1 LIYITNFKI
10 WNLKMKKTT
19 LAIITIATLISGCG
33 DPAAERAAADAKK
46 AAVEAERSLS
56 EIKQA
61 VLASLKDPESAKFGQ
76 FTQVGDNQ
84 ACIEV
89 NARNSYGGY
98 SGTTP
103 FLVRKIDGEWN
114 IHPLLKLSYKTC
126 LAMMKARSEEES

>member
-1 LIYITNFKI
+1 
-10 WNLKMKKTT
+10 MKKTT
-19 LAIITIATLISGCG
+19 LAIITISTLISGCG

-61 VLASLKDPESAKFGQ
+61 VLASLKDPESARFGQ
-76 FTQVGDNQ
+76 FTQVGDNH

-103 FLVRKIDGEWN
+103 FMVRKIDGKWTASTSLN
-114 IHPLLKLSYKTC
+114 FTYKICLSI
-126 LAMMKARSEEES
+126 MKGMSDEESKKK